1 MAFIIKGNRIT
12 MDAYD
17 YGMQLPIDVE
27 EGTFESTDKMLFELK
42 KSKDSV
48 AIISKEYTNAVD
60 KEDLFRFF
68 LEFTE
73 KESESLPPGNYV
85 YYIKYIKNGEL
96 RDTLV
101 SGEDFK
107 IKK

>member
-1 MAFIIKGNRIT
+1 MAFIIKGSRIT

-17 YGMQLPIDVE
+17 YGLQLPIDVE
-27 EGTFESTDKMLFELK
+27 EGEFETTDKMRFELK
-42 KSKDSV
+42 KSKDSTV
-48 AIISKEYTNAVD
+48 LISKDYVNTLTDTA
-60 KEDLFRFF
+60 KFRFF

-73 KESESLPPGNYV
+73 EESAELPPGNYV
-85 YYIKYIKNGEL
+85 YYIRYIKNGEL

>member
-1 MAFIIKGNRIT
+1 MAFNIKGSRIT

-17 YGMQLPIDVE
+17 YGLQLPIDVE
-27 EGTFESTDKMLFELK
+27 EGTFEAGDKMLFELK

-48 AIISKEYTNAVD
+48 ALISKEYINTLSDTN
-60 KEDLFRFF
+60 LFRFF

-73 KESESLPPGNYV
+73 KESAALPPGNYV

-101 SGEDFK
+101 SGEDFR

>member
-1 MAFIIKGNRIT
+1 MAFNIKGNRIT
-12 MDAYD
+12 MNAYD
-17 YGMQLPIDVE
+17 YGLQLPIDVE
-27 EGTFESTDKMLFELK
+27 EGNFEDNDKMLFELK

-48 AIISKEYTNAVD
+48 ALISKEYVNALSDTN
-60 KEDLFRFF
+60 KFRFF
-68 LEFTE
+68 LEFTQQ
-73 KESESLPPGNYV
+73 ESEELPPGNYV

>member
-1 MAFIIKGNRIT
+1 MAFIIKGSRIT

-27 EGTFESTDKMLFELK
+27 EGAFEENDKMRFELK
-42 KSKDSV
+42 KSKDSMV
-48 AIISKEYTNAVD
+48 LISKEYTNALTSTT
-60 KEDLFRFF
+60 LFRFF

-73 KESESLPPGNYV
+73 KESAEIPPGNYV
-85 YYIKYIKNGEL
+85 YYIRYIKDGEL